1 LISNNFTRGK
11 NDTILFTKAKDSDI
25 LLVQIYIDD
34 IIFSSTN
41 VALTEEFSSL
51 MSSKFEIS
59 MISEL
64 TFFLGIQIK

>member
-41 VALTEEFSSL
+41 VALTEEFFSL